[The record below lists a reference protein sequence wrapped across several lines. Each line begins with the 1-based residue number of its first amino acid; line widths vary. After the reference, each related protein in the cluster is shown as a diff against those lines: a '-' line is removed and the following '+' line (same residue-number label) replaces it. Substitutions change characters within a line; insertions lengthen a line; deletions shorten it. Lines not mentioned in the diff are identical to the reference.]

1 MQITNDIF
9 YVGVN
14 DHNVD
19 LFEGQ
24 YIVPNGMS
32 YNSYVIMDELVA
44 VMDTVDANFTH
55 EWLDNVQHVLNG
67 RQPNFL
73 VIQHMEPD
81 FSLAFFNSYSTF
93 TFFCKS

>member
-1 MQITNDIF
+1 MEITKDIR

-24 YIVPNGMS
+24 YVVPYGMS
-32 YNSYVIMDELVA
+32 YNSYVIMDEKIA

-55 EWLDNVQHVLNG
+55 EWLDNIENVLDG
-67 RQPNFL
+67 RKPDYL
-73 VIQHMEPD
+73 VTVTADWQGTE
-81 FSLAFFNSYSTF
+81 SAST
-93 TFFCKS
+93 TITLSVA